1 MLETDFVS
9 SQRSWD
15 KKKKKARM
23 QQMEVLKET
32 LPLSVQKETDER
44 GNSLI
49 LIGAFASQVQ

>member
-1 MLETDFVS
+1 
-9 SQRSWD
+9 
-15 KKKKKARM
+15 M